1 MGEPNKQK
9 MPEDS
14 IQINGATMPDPSN
27 FGSPGEFATAVF
39 DLNEEGGSIS
49 RDRLIAM
56 ANCLFKFAQSES
68 GGPEREIKR
77 MLKQFAGPMAD
88 KEKCQNAAKEIVEKV
103 GAEVIPFVAG
113 EVFDWM
119 DQDKDKGVSKDE
131 VDLAVTAAMEGP
143 SAAFGMIFQAI
154 DHNKDGKLSATE
166 LSKFFAKLVEI
177 AGKCALVFINVFAAT
192 FKDDL
197 VDGITEEAFRHLDE
211 NEDGVLDKDE
221 LSQMQEGL
229 GEVKS
234 GLARVK
240 ENMADE
246 EGVQK
251 ECFDFM
257 MSLVHECKNAGDLD
271 KDAFHALLTK
281 FVESEI
287 ELGRKLLKNEDGEL
301 PIPGEIVDKVMPFIE
316 ITITT
321 ILSSLQTHMK
331 EVSEAYFNLL
341 DADSDGI
348 LQNSE
353 LMALVGVFD
362 TDMTAEQS
370 FDSLFAMVDTNAD
383 GKVENAECT
392 EFFKKS
398 FDVGVCAAK
407 NLVELYK
414 AVGVAVSA
422 AFFKFLIDTIAGGED
437 LTEEKFNELAQGFA
451 QDGPEVLLGALMQ

>member
-1 MGEPNKQK
+1 MRSTLLSLRQ
-9 MPEDS
+9 
-14 IQINGATMPDPSN
+14 
-27 FGSPGEFATAVF
+27 
-39 DLNEEGGSIS
+39 
-49 RDRLIAM
+49 
-56 ANCLFKFAQSES
+56 
-68 GGPEREIKR
+68 
-77 MLKQFAGPMAD
+77 
-88 KEKCQNAAKEIVEKV
+88 
-103 GAEVIPFVAG
+103 
-113 EVFDWM
+113 
-119 DQDKDKGVSKDE
+119 
-131 VDLAVTAAMEGP
+131 EGP

-211 NEDGVLDKDE
+211 DED
-221 LSQMQEGL
+221 
-229 GEVKS
+229 
-234 GLARVK
+234 
-240 ENMADE
+240 
-246 EGVQK
+246 GVQK

-271 KDAFHALLTK
+271 KDASHALLTK

-321 ILSSLQTHMK
+321 ILSSFQTHMK

-383 GKVENAECT
+383 GKIENAECT

-398 FDVGVCAAK
+398 FDAGVCVAK